1 MPAAMG
7 GDAANVA
14 FCSSTAVGTPAPWW
28 DSGHGECRD
37 VGNDSSS
44 GGTGHKP
51 AFELPPPLSSL
62 LLCSWKQQ

>member
-14 FCSSTAVGTPAPWW
+14 FSSSTAVGTPAPWW
-28 DSGHGECRD
+28 VRHGECRD
-37 VGNDSSS
+37 VGDDSSS

-62 LLCSWKQQ
+62 LLCSCKQQ